1 MELGIIG
8 TSIWQQNMKLLEK
21 ITIDRDHKTEQIKQL
36 KEALGLDEL
45 IYLST
50 CNRVEV
56 IYTINE
62 PTNDSRILHRLIDFF
77 FSDGSD
83 LNFFPNDFYHF
94 TDKEAITHLFRTV
107 SSLESLVV
115 GETQITGQFKD
126 AYQDALAAGHVGF
139 YLHKLAD
146 EALTVS
152 KKIKR
157 ETTIGNGQQSM
168 ASLAANEIKNHLQNQ
183 KDKTIA
189 LVGAGKMTAKF
200 AKYISKNNL
209 GNLLFINRTV
219 EKAEKFVNE
228 FGGKSISLK
237 DFKASPQKV
246 HVIASATA
254 CKHAIFDLDFIDK
267 LPATSQ
273 PVLAIDLAIPRD
285 FSDDINTHQQIKLVD
300 IPILKSKA
308 NGNLRKKFVE
318 AGKANNIIKESVYK
332 FVSNQLEVSIK
343 PIFHTSFK
351 ESIQLAH
358 HALDDL
364 FTKKV
369 TSLNENEQNAI
380 KSLVTKL
387 ISNASFQPSKVL
399 SEKMAQAQTNLNFEK
414 LQNSSNKEAV

>member
-1 MELGIIG
+1 MLFF
-8 TSIWQQNMKLLEK
+8 
-21 ITIDRDHKTEQIKQL
+21 TIDRENKEETIAQL

-50 CNRVEV
+50 CNRVEF

-62 PTNDSRILHRLIDFF
+62 PSSNNRILHRLIDFF

-94 TDKEAITHLFRTV
+94 TNKEAITHLFRTV

-126 AYQDALAAGHVGF
+126 AYQEALNAGHVGF

-157 ETTIGNGQQSM
+157 ETAIGEGQHSM
-168 ASLAANEIKNHLQNQ
+168 ASLAAQEIKEHV
-183 KDKTIA
+183 KDIPDCTIA
-189 LVGAGKMTAKF
+189 LIGAGEMTKKF
-200 AKYISKNNL
+200 AKYITKEKI
-209 GNLLFINRTV
+209 GNILFVNRSV
-219 EKAEKFVNE
+219 EKAEKFTEE
-228 FGGKSISLK
+228 FGGQAISLEA
-237 DFKASPQKV
+237 FKASPQKV
-246 HVIASATA
+246 HAIASATA
-254 CKHAIFDLDFIDK
+254 CKHAIFDRDFASR
-267 LPATSQ
+267 LPKTSK
-273 PVLAIDLAIPRD
+273 PIIAVDLAIPRD
-285 FSDDINTHQQIKLVD
+285 FSDEIEKSQNISLVD
-300 IPILKSKA
+300 IPALKAKA
-308 NGNLRKKFVE
+308 NGNIRKKFVE
-318 AGKANNIIKESVYK
+318 AGKANDIIKESVYK
-332 FVSNQLEVSIK
+332 FVSDQLEVSIK
-343 PIFHTSFK
+343 PIFHSSFK

-369 TSLNENEQNAI
+369 TSLNEDDQNAI
-380 KSLVTKL
+380 KNLVTKL

-399 SEKMAQAQTNLNFEK
+399 SEKMAHAKTNLNFE
-414 LQNSSNKEAV
+414 QVNNSDREAV

>member
-1 MELGIIG
+1 MEFGIIG
-8 TSIWQQNMKLLEK
+8 TSIWQQNMRLLEK
-21 ITIDRDHKTEQIKQL
+21 ITIDRDNKTEKIKQL

-62 PTNDSRILHRLIDFF
+62 PTSDSRILHRLIDFF

-94 TDKEAITHLFRTV
+94 TDKDAITHLFRTV

-168 ASLAANEIKNHLQNQ
+168 ASLATNEIKNHLQNQ

-189 LVGAGKMTAKF
+189 LVGAGEMTAKF
-200 AKYISKNNL
+200 AKYISKANL
-209 GNLLFINRTV
+209 GNLLFVNRTV

-237 DFKASPQKV
+237 DFKTDPQEV

-254 CKHAIFDLDFIDK
+254 CKHAIFDLDFVDK
-267 LPATSQ
+267 LKATSQ

-300 IPILKSKA
+300 IPTLKSKA

-358 HALDDL
+358 NALDDL
-364 FTKKV
+364 FTKRV
-369 TSLNENEQNAI
+369 TSLNEDEQNAI

-399 SEKMAQAQTNLNFEK
+399 SEKMAHAQTNLNFEK

>member
-1 MELGIIG
+1 MEFGIIG

-21 ITIDRDHKTEQIKQL
+21 ITIDRDCKAERINEL
-36 KEALGLDEL
+36 KDALGLDEL

-50 CNRVEV
+50 CNRVEI
-56 IYTINE
+56 IYTLNE
-62 PTNDSRILHRLIDFF
+62 PSSDSRILHRLIDFF

-157 ETTIGNGQQSM
+157 ETTIGNGHQSM
-168 ASLAANEIKNHLQNQ
+168 ASLAAQEIKNHLAGQ

-189 LVGAGKMTAKF
+189 LVGAGEMTTKF
-200 AKYISKNNL
+200 ARYITKANL
-209 GNLLFINRTV
+209 GNLLFVNRTV
-219 EKAEKFVNE
+219 EKADKFVEE
-228 FGGKSISLK
+228 FGGSSISLK
-237 DFKASPQKV
+237 DFKANPQEV
-246 HVIASATA
+246 YAIASATA
-254 CKHAIFDLDFIDK
+254 CQHAIFDLDFADK
-267 LPATSQ
+267 LPKISQ

-285 FSDDINTHQQIKLVD
+285 FSDDITCHEQITLID
-300 IPILKSKA
+300 IPVLKTKA

-318 AGKANNIIKESVYK
+318 AGKANNIIKDAVYK
-332 FVSNQLEVSIK
+332 FVSSQLEVSIK

-358 HALDDL
+358 NAMDDL
-364 FTKKV
+364 FKKKV
-369 TSLNENEQNAI
+369 TSLNDKEQNAI

-399 SEKMAQAQTNLNFEK
+399 SERMAQAQTNLNFEK
-414 LQNSSNKEAV
+414 LDNSSNKEAV